1 MPYLSMTRT
10 TGVGSRLLVLFVKM
24 KERKDCMTRRMRE
37 KYSDEKC
44 FNQPKNIT
52 RYDFGIARMPVTSY
66 NGRRKGVSEEEEG
79 NLLAATRC
87 GVYSAGGEAGSRRQ
101 S

>member
-52 RYDFGIARMPVTSY
+52 RYDFG
-66 NGRRKGVSEEEEG
+66 SENASHKLQWAEEG
-79 NLLAATRC
+79 SERGRGGKLTRC
-87 GVYSAGGEAGSRRQ
+87 NTM
-101 S
+101 